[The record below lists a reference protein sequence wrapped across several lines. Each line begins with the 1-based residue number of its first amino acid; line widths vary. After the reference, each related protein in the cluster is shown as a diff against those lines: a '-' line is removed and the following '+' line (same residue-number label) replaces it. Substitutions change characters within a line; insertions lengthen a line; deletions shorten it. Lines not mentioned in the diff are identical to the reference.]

1 MKKVIVM
8 CTTCIM
14 LTMAPLSVCASSL
27 DSLIDS
33 KEAETTTI
41 DEQQAVEQPA
51 QQTEVQQDQPAQQ
64 TEVQQNQPV
73 QQEQNV
79 QTPGSTANYSN
90 KDLISSVQD
99 AIDLSEVSPG
109 AQKIN
114 KGINKV
120 ASFIVQVIAYLITA
134 GLVVRIVLDLCY
146 IGLPFTRS
154 FLANGYQGNSQAG
167 AGGMPNQ
174 GMMGGMNGGM
184 NGGMGMGGYGMHG
197 GYGMNRM
204 GGMGMGGMQGQM
216 GAQPAMGRIQ
226 WVSNAALNAAAAESV
241 VGPDGKAVSPFKAYM
256 KDMTV
261 VLVITPVLLVLAI
274 SGALTDLGFL
284 LGDLLANAI
293 EGIGGML

>member
-27 DSLIDS
+27 DSLIDT
-33 KEAETTTI
+33 KEAENTTI
-41 DEQQAVEQPA
+41 DEQQAVE
-51 QQTEVQQDQPAQQ
+51 QPAQQ

-99 AIDLSEVSPG
+99 ATDLSEVSPG

-134 GLVVRIVLDLCY
+134 GLVVRIVIDLCY

-184 NGGMGMGGYGMHG
+184 GMGGMNGGMGMGMGGYGMRG

>member
-33 KEAETTTI
+33 KEAENTTV
-41 DEQQAVEQPA
+41 DEQQAVE
-51 QQTEVQQDQPAQQ
+51 QPAQQ

-90 KDLISSVQD
+90 KDLISSVQE
-99 AIDLSEVSPG
+99 ATDLSEVSPG

-134 GLVVRIVLDLCY
+134 GLVVRIVIDLCY

-167 AGGMPNQ
+167 AGGIPNQ
-174 GMMGGMNGGM
+174 GMMGGMNGGMGMGGM
-184 NGGMGMGGYGMHG
+184 NGGMGMGGYGMRG

-204 GGMGMGGMQGQM
+204 GGMGSMQGQM

-261 VLVITPVLLVLAI
+261 VLIITPVLLVLAI

>member
-27 DSLIDS
+27 DSLIDT
-33 KEAETTTI
+33 KEAENTTI
-41 DEQQAVEQPA
+41 DEQQAVE
-51 QQTEVQQDQPAQQ
+51 QPAQQ

-99 AIDLSEVSPG
+99 ATDLSEVSPG

-134 GLVVRIVLDLCY
+134 GLVVRIVIDLCY

-184 NGGMGMGGYGMHG
+184 GMGGMNGGMGMGMGGYGMRG
-197 GYGMNRM
+197 GYGMNRMGGM

>member
-27 DSLIDS
+27 DSLIDT
-33 KEAETTTI
+33 KEAENTTI
-41 DEQQAVEQPA
+41 DEQQAVE
-51 QQTEVQQDQPAQQ
+51 QPAQQ

-99 AIDLSEVSPG
+99 ATDLSEVSPG

-134 GLVVRIVLDLCY
+134 GLVVRIVIDLCY

-184 NGGMGMGGYGMHG
+184 GMGGMNGGMGMGMGGYGMRG
-197 GYGMNRM
+197 GYGMNRMGGM

-216 GAQPAMGRIQ
+216 GAQPAMGSIQ

>member
-33 KEAETTTI
+33 KEEATTVTV
-41 DEQQAVEQPA
+41 DEQQAVE
-51 QQTEVQQDQPAQQ
+51 QPAQQ

-79 QTPGSTANYSN
+79 QTPGGTANYSN
-90 KDLISSVQD
+90 KDLISSVQE
-99 AIDLSEVSPG
+99 ATDLSDVSPG

-134 GLVVRIVLDLCY
+134 GLVVRIVIDLCY

-174 GMMGGMNGGM
+174 GMMGGGMGMGGM
-184 NGGMGMGGYGMHG
+184 NGGMGMGGYGMRG
-197 GYGMNRM
+197 GYGMNRMGGMGM

-261 VLVITPVLLVLAI
+261 VLIITPVLLVLAI

-293 EGIGGML
+293 EGIGTML

>member
-33 KEAETTTI
+33 KEAENTTV

-51 QQTEVQQDQPAQQ
+51 QQTEVQQNQPVQQ

-90 KDLISSVQD
+90 KDLISSVQE
-99 AIDLSEVSPG
+99 ATDLSEVSPG

-134 GLVVRIVLDLCY
+134 GLVVRIVIDLCY

-184 NGGMGMGGYGMHG
+184 GMGGMNGGMGMGGYGMRG

-204 GGMGMGGMQGQM
+204 GGMGSMQGQM

-241 VGPDGKAVSPFKAYM
+241 SPFKAYM

-261 VLVITPVLLVLAI
+261 VLIITPVLLVLAI

>member
-1 MKKVIVM
+1 M

-27 DSLIDS
+27 DSLIDT
-33 KEAETTTI
+33 KEAENTTI
-41 DEQQAVEQPA
+41 DEQQAVE
-51 QQTEVQQDQPAQQ
+51 QPAQQ

-99 AIDLSEVSPG
+99 ATDLSEVSPG

-134 GLVVRIVLDLCY
+134 GLVVRIVIDLCY

-184 NGGMGMGGYGMHG
+184 GMGGMNGGMGMGMGGYGMRG

>member
-27 DSLIDS
+27 DSLIDT
-33 KEAETTTI
+33 KEAENTTI
-41 DEQQAVEQPA
+41 DEQQAVE
-51 QQTEVQQDQPAQQ
+51 QPAQQ

-90 KDLISSVQD
+90 KDLISSVQE
-99 AIDLSEVSPG
+99 ATDLSEVSPG

-134 GLVVRIVLDLCY
+134 GLVVRIVIDLCY

-184 NGGMGMGGYGMHG
+184 GMGGMNGGMGGMGGYGMRG
-197 GYGMNRM
+197 GYGMNRMGGM